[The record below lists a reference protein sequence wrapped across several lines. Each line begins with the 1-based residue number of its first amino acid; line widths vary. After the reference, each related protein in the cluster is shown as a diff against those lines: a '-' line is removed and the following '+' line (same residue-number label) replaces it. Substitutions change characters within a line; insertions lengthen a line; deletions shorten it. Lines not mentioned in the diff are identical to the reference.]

1 MVNGLMEADMAIK
14 VLNTKTNKE
23 YFLLGT
29 GYGMSQSAR
38 ANLLGGDLFP
48 NIEED
53 YAQKITVCDEFGR
66 IIWFDSSDIRVIS
79 IDGEALEIEK
89 SDSNDILELCPAC
102 GYKIGKDD
110 NACPD
115 CELSLR

>member
-1 MVNGLMEADMAIK
+1 MAIK
-14 VLNTKTNKE
+14 VLNKETNKE

-38 ANLLGGDLFP
+38 SSFLGGDLFP

-53 YAQKITVCDEFGR
+53 SVQKITVCDEFGR

-79 IDGEALEIEK
+79 IDGEALEIENN
-89 SDSNDILELCPAC
+89 DSNDILDLCPAC
-102 GYKIGKDD
+102 GYKIRKADTV
-110 NACPD
+110 CPD